1 MKTAIIAAMALATVA
16 GTPVFAQTVTSRPA
30 NDGGPTSIVSGPATS
45 GPRMARNAGHGAYA
59 AVSEDYTT
67 RTPGVISYD
76 RYAGWDPDPSIRL
89 MLKRDATGGDAQ

>member
-16 GTPVFAQTVTSRPA
+16 GTPVFAQTVTSHPA
-30 NDGGPTSIVSGPATS
+30 NDGGPISVVSGPATS
-45 GPRMARNAGHGAYA
+45 SPRMTRNTGHGAYA
-59 AVSEDYTT
+59 AEPEAYMAG
-67 RTPGVISYD
+67 TPGVISYD